1 MRKSRKSET
10 LTYPI
15 QFKAEIK
22 RFPPFSF
29 VIHFLFVSL
38 QLHLLEEAMMYI
50 ELYGANGRS
59 TTYLKALLTLCFWTS
74 KLPQSNT
81 GQEQCRCDTTRGVVY
96 TSRSVLRG
104 LPMSSLAHFTGIL
117 YTPEWMFTL
126 SVFLYGCGRPRS
138 RTGRS

>member
-1 MRKSRKSET
+1 MNQETVLVISSSRQKSKDFR
-10 LTYPI
+10 L
-15 QFKAEIK
+15 FLL
-22 RFPPFSF
+22 SF
-29 VIHFLFVSL
+29 IFLFVSL

-104 LPMSSLAHFTGIL
+104 LTMSSLAHFTGVL

>member
-1 MRKSRKSET
+1 MNQETVLVISSSRQKSKDFR
-10 LTYPI
+10 L
-15 QFKAEIK
+15 FLL
-22 RFPPFSF
+22 SF
-29 VIHFLFVSL
+29 IFLFVSL

-104 LPMSSLAHFTGIL
+104 LPMSSLAHFTGVL